1 MFFSCCATNSK
12 IIPQEIAIEM
22 DKLRAEKY
30 GISIERYH
38 RILSL
43 PQMTRNKVDTLY
55 KNGWDFTNKSLDL
68 LLFAEMQ
75 TFCLESIPEHK
86 NED

>member
-1 MFFSCCATNSK
+1 MFFSCCATNTK

-22 DKLRAEKY
+22 DKIRAEKY
-30 GISIERYH
+30 GISIERYN

-43 PQMTRNKVDTLY
+43 PQMTRYKVETLY
-55 KNGWDFTNKSLDL
+55 NNGWDFTDMSLDL
-68 LLFAEMQ
+68 QLFAEMQ
-75 TFCLESIPEHK
+75 TFCLESIPEQK

>member
-1 MFFSCCATNSK
+1 MFFYCCTTNSK

-43 PQMTRNKVDTLY
+43 PQMTRYKVDTLY
-55 KNGWDFTNKSLDL
+55 NNGWDFTDMSLDL
-68 LLFAEMQ
+68 QLFAEMQ
-75 TFCLESIPEHK
+75 TFCLESIPEQK
-86 NED
+86 NDD